1 MTIYYRLELFDG
13 DGWIPNHK
21 AFFSTRAA
29 LACRDEAIADKGH
42 WAYPLIV
49 EQGCPTRIV
58 KVQITEEVV
67 REFPGL
73 PVEGEA

>member
-1 MTIYYRLELFDG
+1 MTIYYRLELLDG
-13 DGWIPNHK
+13 DVWIPNHEQFVSPY
-21 AFFSTRAA
+21 A
-29 LACRDEAIADKGH
+29 AIAYRAKVIADPEE

-58 KVQITEEVV
+58 KIAEEVGL
-67 REFPGL
+67 EFPGL

>member
-1 MTIYYRLELFDG
+1 MTTYYRLELLDG
-13 DGWIPNHK
+13 DLWIPNQQRFTSPY
-21 AFFSTRAA
+21 AAEAYRAK
-29 LACRDEAIADKGH
+29 AIANPGH

-58 KVQITEEVV
+58 EMQVTEQVV

-73 PVEGEA
+73 PVEDEA

>member
-1 MTIYYRLELFDG
+1 MTTYYRLELLDG
-13 DGWIPNHK
+13 HIWIANHEQ
-21 AFFSTRAA
+21 FESPYHAA
-29 LACRDEAIADKGH
+29 AYRDNVIADPDH
-42 WAYPLIV
+42 WAYYPIV

-73 PVEGEA
+73 PVEDEP

>member
-1 MTIYYRLELFDG
+1 MTTYYRLELLDG
-13 DGWIPNHK
+13 DIWIPNHRE
-21 AFFSTRAA
+21 FVSPEAA
-29 LACRDEAIADKGH
+29 AECRDEVIADEGH

-49 EQGCPTRIV
+49 EQCCPTRIV
-58 KVQITEEVV
+58 EIQVTERVV

>member
-1 MTIYYRLELFDG
+1 MTTYYRLELLDG
-13 DGWIPNHK
+13 DVWIPIHEQFVSPYH
-21 AFFSTRAA
+21 AVAYRAKV
-29 LACRDEAIADKGH
+29 IADPKH

-58 KVQITEEVV
+58 KITEEVV

-73 PVEGEA
+73 PVEDDR